1 MHKNFIKYLIGK
13 PDTYM
18 LIWTYIHS
26 RLDENNEATIY
37 IYEILVKYK
46 VAKSTM
52 KRIVGCGY
60 DFYGDNMVF
69 KWFSNHLS
77 IKLLDN
83 VSGSVVVKKKIKK
96 EKKKVSIRT
105 PKKIDTLYSKM
116 IEEYDVFCEKSTGV
130 GCKID
135 GMQGKAMKQII
146 IYLKSQCRKK
156 NPLLQDEELDSAVMK
171 SWIYILGNWSK
182 LDDYNRGRI
191 KLSEINSNMSNILL
205 KIKEQPINKKQK
217 ERNEQ
222 INKAIHGAKSTDYS
236 RLGK

>member
-1 MHKNFIKYLIGK
+1 
-13 PDTYM
+13 M

-26 RLDENNEATIY
+26 RLDENNESTIY

-52 KRIVGCGY
+52 KRIVNYGY
-60 DFYGDNMVF
+60 SFYGDNMVF
-69 KWFSNHLS
+69 KWFSNHLQIS
-77 IKLLDN
+77 LLDN
-83 VSGSVVVKKKIKK
+83 VGGRVVEKKRVSVK
-96 EKKKVSIRT
+96 KKKVS
-105 PKKIDTLYSKM
+105 KKNEIKLPVKPSNVYSKM
-116 IEEYDVFCEKSTGV
+116 IEMYDVFCEDKTGV

-135 GMQGKAMKQII
+135 GMQGKSMKSII
-146 IYLKSQCRKK
+146 SYLKSQCKKK
-156 NPLLQDEELDSAVMK
+156 NSSLKDGDLDSAVLQ
-171 SWIYILGNWSK
+171 SWTYILGNWKK

-191 KLSEINSNMSNILL
+191 KLNEINSNMVNILL

-222 INKAIHGAKSTDYS
+222 ITKAIHGAQSTDYS

>member
-1 MHKNFIKYLIGK
+1 
-13 PDTYM
+13 M

-37 IYEILVKYK
+37 IYEILVKHK

-52 KRIVGCGY
+52 KRIVGYGY

-69 KWFSNHLS
+69 KWFSNHLI

-83 VSGSVVVKKKIKK
+83 VSGSVVKKKKIKK
-96 EKKKVSIRT
+96 EKKKEEKRPPAKAETI
-105 PKKIDTLYSKM
+105 YAKM
-116 IEEYDVFCEKSTGV
+116 IEEYDGFCEKNTGV

-146 IYLKSQCRKK
+146 AYLQSQCRKK
-156 NPLLQDEELDSAVMK
+156 NPLLKDEFLDDAVMK
-171 SWIYILGNWSK
+171 SWIYILGNWNK

-191 KLSEINSNMSNILL
+191 KLSEINSNMVNILL

-222 INKAIHGAKSTDYS
+222 INKAIQGAQSTDYT

>member
-1 MHKNFIKYLIGK
+1 
-13 PDTYM
+13 M

-26 RLDENNEATIY
+26 RLDENNESTIY

-52 KRIVGCGY
+52 KRIVNCGY

-69 KWFSNHLS
+69 KWFSNHLKIS
-77 IKLLDN
+77 LLEEA
-83 VSGSVVVKKKIKK
+83 SGKVVEKKRVVK
-96 EKKKVSIRT
+96 EKKKTQPRT
-105 PKKIDTLYSKM
+105 PVKANTLYSKM
-116 IEEYDVFCEKSTGV
+116 IEEYDIFCEKISGV

-135 GMQGKAMKQII
+135 GMQGKAMKQLIN
-146 IYLKSQCRKK
+146 YLQSQCRKK
-156 NPLLQDEELDSAVMK
+156 NPLLKDVELDGAVLK
-171 SWIYILGNWSK
+171 SWTYILGNWEK

-191 KLSEINSNMSNILL
+191 KLSEINSNMVNILL
-205 KIKEQPINKKQK
+205 KIKEKPINKKQK

-222 INKAIHGAKSTDYS
+222 ITKAIHGAQSADYT